1 MVWMTDTSA
10 AAVAARAAEQLT
22 AATSAMV
29 TQGNI
34 EAEEAEAKKKAEKA
48 AKKKVGGSRAGLKG
62 GGCICTRRL
71 VACCVVGYQGRE
83 RAEVEP
89 MQSMPSLSAATRL
102 LRCTLQQGRRM
113 CLTDPSSCLQGPA
126 VCQCMCLG
134 SPCRP

>member
-1 MVWMTDTSA
+1 MTDTSA

-62 GGCICTRRL
+62 GGVHLHKAPCSMLCGGLPGT
-71 VACCVVGYQGRE
+71 GEGR
-83 RAEVEP
+83 
-89 MQSMPSLSAATRL
+89 
-102 LRCTLQQGRRM
+102 G
-113 CLTDPSSCLQGPA
+113 
-126 VCQCMCLG
+126 
-134 SPCRP
+134 

>member
-48 AKKKVGGSRAGLKG
+48 AKKKVGSSSAGAG
-62 GGCICTRRL
+62 GRRCMVNLRTRPFG
-71 VACCVVGYQGRE
+71 ACCVVGDTEQE
-83 RAEVEP
+83 RVQVEP
-89 MQSMPSLSAATRL
+89 MQSMPSLSAAASL
-102 LRCTLQQGRRM
+102 PQVYAAAGYACA
-113 CLTDPSSCLQGPA
+113 SA
-126 VCQCMCLG
+126 
-134 SPCRP
+134 